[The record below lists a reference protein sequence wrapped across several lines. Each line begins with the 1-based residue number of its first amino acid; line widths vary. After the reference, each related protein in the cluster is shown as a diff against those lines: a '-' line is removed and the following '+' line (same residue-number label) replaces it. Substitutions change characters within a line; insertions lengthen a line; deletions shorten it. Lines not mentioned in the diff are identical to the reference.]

1 MVFHRRR
8 KVARR
13 AKRSPLRARK
23 IRGMRTMVPRTGLIK
38 LSRKLPEYSLYN
50 TGTLGIASFA
60 VGSTVTAI
68 GPLTSGAPVAGNFPG
83 YYNVPVTCQ
92 FKLSDVINASELTA
106 ICDKYKINWVK
117 LRIFCTANTA
127 AVNGLG
133 QLPSLLWST
142 DEDDNNNIS
151 TTALREKMGSKYRQF
166 KQNGGAI
173 SIFLRPKQATQLVD
187 DAGLNFANAVTPAKF
202 VNSSYPDAAHYGCKM
217 VIQDMNL
224 NTTATVYSQIKFDIT
239 FGLSLKDIQ

>member
-1 MVFHRRR
+1 MVWRR
-8 KVARR
+8 KVGRR
-13 AKRSPLRARK
+13 MRKAPLRNRK
-23 IRGMRTMVPRTGLIK
+23 IRGVRTLVPRTGMIK

-50 TGTLGIASFA
+50 SGTLGIASFA
-60 VGSTVTAI
+60 TGSTVTSI
-68 GPLTSGAPVAGNFPG
+68 GPLTAGAPVASNFPG
-83 YYNVPVTCQ
+83 YYNVPVMCQ
-92 FKLSDVINASELTA
+92 FKLSDVINSSELTA

-117 LRIFCTANTA
+117 LRLFHTANTA

-133 QLPSLLWST
+133 QLPSLLWNT

-166 KQNGGAI
+166 KQNGGPI
-173 SIFLRPKQATQLVD
+173 SIFFRPKQATQLVD

-217 VIQDMNL
+217 VIQDLNL
-224 NTTATVYSQIKFDIT
+224 NTTATVFSQVKFDIT
-239 FGLSLKDIQ
+239 FGLTLKDIQ